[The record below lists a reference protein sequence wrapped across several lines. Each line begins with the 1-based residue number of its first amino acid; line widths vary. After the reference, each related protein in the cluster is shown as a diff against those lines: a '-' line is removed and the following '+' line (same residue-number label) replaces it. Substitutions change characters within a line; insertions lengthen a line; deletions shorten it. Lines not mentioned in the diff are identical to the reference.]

1 MMNNLV
7 LVRHGQSIFN
17 RDNKIAGQINVDLT
31 DEGKQQAKETGILLS
46 KFAFNSVYT
55 SNLNR
60 AIETAAIIMSENK
73 HNLQKPI
80 AFAEMNEQYF
90 GEIEGADKAVLTEK
104 FGAEKVLAWRRSFD
118 VCPPEGESF
127 EDLVKRSS
135 AFFEKNVKQK
145 LELSNVLLVG
155 HGNWMRSLAFYLE
168 KIPKEKLSHFE
179 FENARARV
187 YTCNTNFEIINAAF
201 ID

>member
-1 MMNNLV
+1 MNKLV
-7 LVRHGQSIFN
+7 LVRHGESIFN

-31 DEGKQQAKETGILLS
+31 DEGKKQAKETGILLS
-46 KFAFNSVYT
+46 EMEFSAVYT
-55 SNLNR
+55 STLNR
-60 AIETAAIIMSENK
+60 AKETARIILEQ
-73 HNLQKPI
+73 NLKTNIFPL
-80 AFAEMNEQYF
+80 AFSEMNEQFF
-90 GEIEGADKAVLTEK
+90 GKIEGADKSDLTEK

-127 EDLVKRSS
+127 ENLVKRST
-135 AFFEKNVKQK
+135 AFFEKNVKQN
-145 LELSNVLLVG
+145 LEKGNVLLVG

-168 KIPKEKLSHFE
+168 KIPMEKLSHFE

-187 YTCNTNFEIINAAF
+187 YTCNANFEIINAVF

>member
-1 MMNNLV
+1 MNKLV
-7 LVRHGQSIFN
+7 LVRHGESIFN
-17 RDNKIAGQINVDLT
+17 RDNKIAGRINVDLT
-31 DEGKQQAKETGILLS
+31 DEGKKQAKETGILLS
-46 KFAFNSVYT
+46 EMEFSAVYT
-55 SNLNR
+55 STLNR
-60 AIETAAIIMSENK
+60 AKETARIILEQ
-73 HNLQKPI
+73 NLKTNIFPF
-80 AFAEMNEQYF
+80 AFSEMNEQYF
-90 GEIEGADKAVLTEK
+90 GEIEGADKSDLTEK

-127 EDLVKRSS
+127 ADLVKRSS
-135 AFFEKNVKQK
+135 AFFEKNVKQN
-145 LELSNVLLVG
+145 LEKGNILLVG

-187 YTCNTNFEIINAAF
+187 YTCNSNFEIINAAF